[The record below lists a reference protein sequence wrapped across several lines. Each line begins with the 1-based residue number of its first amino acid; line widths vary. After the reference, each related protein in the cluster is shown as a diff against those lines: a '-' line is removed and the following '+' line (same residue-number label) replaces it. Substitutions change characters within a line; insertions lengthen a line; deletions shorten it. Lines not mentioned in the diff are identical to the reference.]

1 MNLYSSTLHRLP
13 SLHRES
19 TQKNSVELRANAE
32 NEAGDGLP
40 DLPVIIDYCK
50 EIKRERLRGISIL
63 PSREVQRKPS
73 VAVGK
78 NEMRASWT
86 LQQLQRGQE

>member
-1 MNLYSSTLHRLP
+1 M
-13 SLHRES
+13 
-19 TQKNSVELRANAE
+19 
-32 NEAGDGLP
+32 P

-63 PSREVQRKPS
+63 PSREVQRKPR

-86 LQQLQRGQE
+86 LQQLQRGQEQGRCERAVIRFADSRKADNFVQYLLCEVVKN